1 MISIYRQLRRYFLT
15 ATVLSVL
22 VIFILSNIGMTVF
35 FNSYVQK
42 TNLKSDQKIVL
53 YLEDMLQTE
62 EGMAMHNFS
71 GLMQFIWGEEAEI
84 LLYDNSGTLLFDS
97 RSMGMRR
104 GMGRGQGMMS
114 MRSDNNRPADDALV
128 YKDYPLEVE
137 GKKLGKVEIGRE
149 KTFLASAEDRTFV
162 YTMNTVYF
170 VALLLSI
177 ILVLLMS
184 KYLTGKF
191 LQPLLI
197 VKNNIQA
204 IAGKEQKKISTIASN
219 TAEIQELF
227 QATEELARRIEEQD
241 KLRKRLTSDIAHELR
256 TPLAT
261 LQSHLEAFIDGIWEP
276 TPQRL
281 SYCYDELIRLTR
293 LINDL
298 NELSVIESDKMPLKI
313 SSVNLSQLLEDM
325 ADNFRP
331 LFSEKNIDF
340 QSLIKQ
346 DVVING
352 DSDRLKQVFVNILS
366 NSYKYTPEQGTV
378 KVNLQ
383 SEQGWV
389 IIRIQDTG
397 IGISPQDLP
406 FIFER
411 FYRGDVS
418 RSRESGGAGIGL
430 TIAKALVEA
439 HHGTLEVQSQT
450 GAGTDVTIKFPLIF

>member
-1 MISIYRQLRRYFLT
+1 MISIYRQLRRYFVT

-22 VIFILSNIGMTVF
+22 VIFVLSNIGMTVF
-35 FNSYVQK
+35 FNNYVQK
-42 TNLKSDQKIVL
+42 ANLKSDQKIVL
-53 YLEDMLQTE
+53 YLQDILQTE
-62 EGMAMHNFS
+62 EGMAWRNFS
-71 GLMQFIWGEEAEI
+71 GLMQFVWGEEAEI

-104 GMGRGQGMMS
+104 GMGHGQGMF
-114 MRSDNNRPADDALV
+114 MRPGNNDRPADALV
-128 YKDYPLEVE
+128 YKDYPIEVQ

-149 KTFLASAEDRTFV
+149 KTILASAEDRSFV
-162 YTMNTVYF
+162 YTMNAVYF
-170 VALLLSI
+170 MALLLSI
-177 ILVLLMS
+177 LLVLLMS

-204 IAGKEQKKISTIASN
+204 IAGKEQKKISTITSN

-227 QATEELARRIEEQD
+227 QATEELAGRIEEQD

-298 NELSVIESDKMPLKI
+298 NELSVIESDKMPLNI
-313 SSVNLSQLLEDM
+313 SAVNLSLLLEDM

-331 LFSEKNIDF
+331 LFSEKNINF
-340 QSLIKQ
+340 QSIISQ
-346 DVVING
+346 NVVING

-366 NSYKYTPEQGTV
+366 NSYKYTPEQG
-378 KVNLQ
+378 KVNIRLQ
-383 SEQGWV
+383 SEPGWAV
-389 IIRIQDTG
+389 TRIEDTG

-418 RSRESGGAGIGL
+418 RNRESGGAGIGL

-439 HHGTLEVQSQT
+439 HHGTLEVQSQI
-450 GAGTDVTIKFPLIF
+450 GAGTSVRIKFPLTP